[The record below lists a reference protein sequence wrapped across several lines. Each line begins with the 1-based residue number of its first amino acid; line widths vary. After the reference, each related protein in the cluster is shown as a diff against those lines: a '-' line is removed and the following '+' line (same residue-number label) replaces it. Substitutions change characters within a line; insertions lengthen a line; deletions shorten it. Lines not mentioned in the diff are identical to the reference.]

1 MRQIVLLR
9 GINVGRAKRIP
20 MAELRVLLSD
30 LGYTDVKTVLNSGN
44 AVITAGPRA
53 AHVERAVRSAIADRF
68 GFDVAVVVRS
78 SDELAAATAGDPFRS
93 IATDGARHFLGFC
106 SAAPEAAAARRLTGM
121 SGDDFQVAVD
131 GRHLYLWC
139 PSGLLDSGF
148 GALDLGHLLGVE
160 CTLRNWNTVEKM
172 LSLAG

>member
-9 GINVGRAKRIP
+9 GINVGKAKRVA
-20 MAELRVLLSD
+20 MAELRELLTS
-30 LGYTDVKTVLNSGN
+30 LGHSDVKTVLNSGN
-44 AVITAGPRA
+44 AVVTTGARA
-53 AHVERAVRSAIADRF
+53 AQTEQAVHAAIADRF
-68 GFDVAVVVRS
+68 GLDVAVVVRS
-78 SDELAAATAGDPFRS
+78 SDQLASAMAADPFRS
-93 IATDGARHFLGFC
+93 VATNGARHFLGFC
-106 SAAPEAAAARRLTGM
+106 STAPEAAVARRLTGM

-148 GALDLGHLLGVE
+148 GALNLGHLLGVE

-172 LSLAG
+172 LSLAS